1 MNNASITIVIIRAA
15 GYAGATWVNLIL
27 GSHMNAMSMGP
38 TTRFVGFSKEDINNA
53 CFVHREKCTLWPEF
67 LKQGYHKGN
76 LFSNLAKFTGKKV
89 FIVNY
94 PTEECLKGEIE
105 GKGFRVIHVQ
115 LVRDGRANLHSK
127 IRHDSINGVVYPLEI
142 ILNWQIPKWVQ
153 INNEM
158 PSDQALWYRLKYE
171 DLLNIPK
178 VTLSKLSTFVG
189 LNYDSKAIKFWEFE
203 HHLTAGNTGVIDT
216 LCRMQNL
223 KGWEHHRRESYSG
236 YIKSIQLHNND
247 KYIDSEWKKA
257 LNRKQLLAFDCLF
270 GVINQSLGY
279 VRDDFSDEER
289 KAFWMEFRKYDTLWK
304 SESSLKKKLSNWFNN
319 IR

>member
-1 MNNASITIVIIRAA
+1 
-15 GYAGATWVNLIL
+15 
-27 GSHMNAMSMGP
+27 
-38 TTRFVGFSKEDINNA
+38 
-53 CFVHREKCTLWPEF
+53 
-67 LKQGYHKGN
+67 
-76 LFSNLAKFTGKKV
+76 
-89 FIVNY
+89 
-94 PTEECLKGEIE
+94 
-105 GKGFRVIHVQ
+105 
-115 LVRDGRANLHSK
+115 
-127 IRHDSINGVVYPLEI
+127 
-142 ILNWQIPKWVQ
+142 
-153 INNEM
+153 M